1 LTRSA
6 SGQDYRFGQKLL
18 GDCNLEHQIVASC
31 RQLSHGIIS
40 SMNSANDLTGGSR
53 LRSAHWYAGDDRH
66 AYIHRAWMRRGLPGD
81 AFTGRPHIAIAN
93 TASDLT
99 PCNAHLTEVAAS
111 VKNGVYEAGGIPLEL
126 PVVSLGE
133 TLLRPTAMLWRNMAA
148 MATEEMLRANPIDGV
163 VLLGGCDKTI
173 PALLMA
179 AASVDIPAV
188 VVPGGPMLTGTFR
201 GVSLGCGT
209 DVWRLSEEV
218 RAGTLSAEEF
228 TRSESAMIRSRGHC
242 NTMGTASTMALV
254 AEALGTVVPG
264 VAGTPAADSRL
275 LEAAHGTGRLVVE
288 MVAADR
294 RPSTFLTHASFA
306 NAIVTMAAVG
316 GSTNAVV
323 HLLAIAGRLGIDL
336 TLDDFDRIGSHV
348 PLLVDLQP
356 AGRFLMDDF
365 FRAGGLLAVLREVR
379 DLLDPTAVTVTGRP
393 LVDYLDAAPIW
404 DPEVIRLRRE
414 PLLTEGGIAVL
425 RGNLA
430 PDGTIIKPAAASPH
444 LIQHRGRALVF
455 DSIEDFNTRI
465 DDPDLEVDADTV
477 LVLRGCGP
485 KGYPG
490 MPEVSNMPLP
500 KKLLAQGVRD
510 MVRICDGRMSGTAY
524 GTVVLHVAPE
534 AAAGG
539 PLALVQTGDEI
550 TLDVPGRTL
559 TLEVADEDLQNRR
572 PNAATLAG
580 FANPVRGWERLYIDH
595 VQQADSGADLDF
607 LIGATGDHVSRDSH

>member
-1 LTRSA
+1 M
-6 SGQDYRFGQKLL
+6 
-18 GDCNLEHQIVASC
+18 
-31 RQLSHGIIS
+31 S
-40 SMNSANDLTGGSR
+40 SSNDGSR
-53 LRSAHWYAGDDRH
+53 LRSAQWYAGDDRN
-66 AYIHRAWMRRGLPGD
+66 AYIHRAWMRRGVPGD

-179 AASVDIPAV
+179 AASVDLPAV

-218 RAGTLSAEEF
+218 RAGTLSAEQF

-254 AEALGTVVPG
+254 AEALGAVVPG

-365 FRAGGLLAVLREVR
+365 YRAGGLLAVLREVR
-379 DLLDPTAVTVTGRP
+379 DLLDPTAVTVTGHP
-393 LVDYLDAAPIW
+393 LVDHLDAAPIW
-404 DPEVIRLRRE
+404 DPEVIRFRRE

-430 PDGTIIKPAAASPH
+430 PAGAIIKPAAASPH

-455 DSIEDFNTRI
+455 DSIEDFQTRI
-465 DDPDLEVDADTV
+465 DDPELDVDASTV

-539 PLALVQTGDEI
+539 PLALVQTEMRS
-550 TLDVPGRTL
+550 PL
-559 TLEVADEDLQNRR
+559 TCPAE
-572 PNAATLAG
+572 
-580 FANPVRGWERLYIDH
+580 H
-595 VQQADSGADLDF
+595 
-607 LIGATGDHVSRDSH
+607 